1 MRTTSGEIVETLPRS
16 FQVHSEICMEL
27 MRILDDIM
35 RIFPDI
41 EDARPRCSS
50 GIESLV
56 YLNKAIEKS
65 KLLLQHCSECSK
77 LYLAV
82 TGDTVLS
89 RCQRA
94 KKSLEQSLI
103 PIQDMV
109 PVVLA
114 VEVSR
119 IIDDLGR
126 ATFVLD
132 SAEEEAGKVLT
143 ELLQQGTSNLDLV
156 EDFELKALQFAAPR
170 LNITS
175 QRALLVEG
183 RSINKLL
190 GKIGPN
196 DQKKKSI
203 LKYLMYLLKKHGKS
217 MVVGE
222 HMEKFYSS
230 SKEPTAK
237 DNNSSRHSLQSRRVE
252 LDPSSEYDQ
261 YRTHTG
267 ELDTGMPPEEYKCP
281 LSSRLMYDPVI
292 IASGVTYER
301 MWIKKWFNEGKT
313 TCPKTEDELPHMTLT
328 PNVAMKALI
337 SKWCKNNG
345 VSIPDPS
352 RHTEDFQLLDA
363 SITSI
368 KSLGSYFNDL
378 NLPLDLS
385 IMSLGSLDTSFNSDA
400 SQGKTNHGLNL
411 MMSKASEDSHKH
423 GGHAPEIH
431 DTDLMLLPKLLDLQW
446 DSQCKV
452 IEDLKDHL
460 KSNSQAISSV
470 SAENLVEPLVRFL
483 SNANDL
489 QDVKA
494 LRSGTQLLSE
504 FVNSCRNGMDNLS
517 EDTFIMLASLLNSE
531 VIGDVLAI
539 MEELSGDRN
548 SKAKIAASSA
558 LTSVIKLLDSENKE
572 FQQRAIRILYNFSFN
587 SELCPHMLSLNCIQK
602 LLPFFKDRAVLRYCI
617 YILKNICD
625 TEEGINS
632 IAETKG
638 CIGFIAEILESGSN
652 EEQEHALSVLLS
664 LCSCSKSV
672 DYCKVILDEE
682 IIAPLFYIS
691 QNGNDKGKESAL
703 ELLHLLRDAKYVEN
717 ENNRSSQPIT
727 NSTFEDS
734 NSHTEGNRSPKRS
747 SKRSQTLKKLGL
759 FSKPSSHASKTKR

>member
-82 TGDTVLS
+82 TGDAVLS

-103 PIQDMV
+103 PIKDMV

-143 ELLQQGTSNLDLV
+143 ELLQQGTSNLDSV
-156 EDFELKALQFAAPR
+156 EDFELKALQFAVPR

-183 RSINKLL
+183 RPINKLL
-190 GKIGPN
+190 DKIGPN
-196 DQKKKSI
+196 DQKKQSI
-203 LKYLMYLLKKHGKS
+203 LRYLMHLSKKHRKS
-217 MVVGE
+217 MVVRE
-222 HMEKFYSS
+222 HMEKFYSR
-230 SKEPTAK
+230 SKEPTTK
-237 DNNSSRHSLQSRRVE
+237 DNNSSRHSLQNHRVE
-252 LDPSSEYDQ
+252 PDPSSEYDQ

-267 ELDTGMPPEEYKCP
+267 ELDKGIPPEEYKCL

-301 MWIKKWFNEGKT
+301 MWITKWFNEGKT
-313 TCPKTEDELPHMTLT
+313 TCPKKEDELPHMTLT
-328 PNVAMKALI
+328 PNVAMKNLI

-363 SITSI
+363 SITSM

-385 IMSLGSLDTSFNSDA
+385 IMSLGSLDTSFNSDV
-400 SQGKTNHGLNL
+400 SRGKINHGLNL
-411 MMSKASEDSHKH
+411 MMSKASEHSHNY

-431 DTDLMLLPKLLDLQW
+431 DTMAYG
-446 DSQCKV
+446 CY
-452 IEDLKDHL
+452 
-460 KSNSQAISSV
+460 
-470 SAENLVEPLVRFL
+470 
-483 SNANDL
+483 
-489 QDVKA
+489 
-494 LRSGTQLLSE
+494 
-504 FVNSCRNGMDNLS
+504 C
-517 EDTFIMLASLLNSE
+517 
-531 VIGDVLAI
+531 
-539 MEELSGDRN
+539 
-548 SKAKIAASSA
+548 
-558 LTSVIKLLDSENKE
+558 
-572 FQQRAIRILYNFSFN
+572 LYLCCIVFS
-587 SELCPHMLSLNCIQK
+587 
-602 LLPFFKDRAVLRYCI
+602 Y
-617 YILKNICD
+617 
-625 TEEGINS
+625 
-632 IAETKG
+632 
-638 CIGFIAEILESGSN
+638 
-652 EEQEHALSVLLS
+652 
-664 LCSCSKSV
+664 
-672 DYCKVILDEE
+672 
-682 IIAPLFYIS
+682 
-691 QNGNDKGKESAL
+691 
-703 ELLHLLRDAKYVEN
+703 
-717 ENNRSSQPIT
+717 
-727 NSTFEDS
+727 
-734 NSHTEGNRSPKRS
+734 
-747 SKRSQTLKKLGL
+747 
-759 FSKPSSHASKTKR
+759 